1 MLNIIWV
8 VLILSGILY
17 SIFTGNTNQIGEII
31 LNSSLDA
38 FNLFFKVALLL
49 IFWNGMFQIAINS
62 GMIKRVSK
70 ILKPILAKLFP
81 EIPYESEI
89 FEYISAAIIANVLG
103 LAAAATPLGLK
114 AIEEMQKINTD
125 KRKAS
130 RSMITLL
137 LLNISSLTLFPST
150 IISLMHSFNSKST
163 NTLYLLLFVTT
174 SIGTIF
180 AIMLDK
186 VFAWF
191 YSRREKE

>member
-1 MLNIIWV
+1 
-8 VLILSGILY
+8 
-17 SIFTGNTNQIGEII
+17 
-31 LNSSLDA
+31 
-38 FNLFFKVALLL
+38 
-49 IFWNGMFQIAINS
+49 
-62 GMIKRVSK
+62 
-70 ILKPILAKLFP
+70 
-81 EIPYESEI
+81 
-89 FEYISAAIIANVLG
+89 
-103 LAAAATPLGLK
+103 
-114 AIEEMQKINTD
+114 
-125 KRKAS
+125 
-130 RSMITLL
+130 MITLL